1 MSGKYL
7 YFNIGSGDGA
17 ANDFAI
23 FPVDKLMGF
32 DTVSGGVNMLFE
44 ASTGATSAD
53 VVLLTVADSA
63 DADNRRP
70 VIKAIAE
77 AIINMNAGL
86 LTVCDSDNSEFL
98 HENITDCTI
107 TLQ

>member
-23 FPVDKLMGF
+23 FPVDKFMGF
-32 DTVSGGVNMLFE
+32 DTSSTAVVMYFE
-44 ASTGATSAD
+44 ASTGHASPDNVA
-53 VVLLTVADSA
+53 LTVADSD

-70 VIKAIAE
+70 VIKAIAD
-77 AIINMNAGL
+77 AIINMNAGI
-86 LTVCDSDNSEFL
+86 LTVCDKDNSEFL
-98 HENITDCTI
+98 HENITDCVI

>member
-23 FPVDKLMGF
+23 FPVDKFMGF
-32 DTVSGGVNMLFE
+32 DTVSGGVNMMFE
-44 ASTGATSAD
+44 ASTGNASPD
-53 VVLLTVADSA
+53 VSSLTGADSA

-70 VIKAIAE
+70 VIKTIAE
-77 AIINMNAGL
+77 AIVNMNAGVL
-86 LTVCDSDNSEFL
+86 DV
-98 HENITDCTI
+98 
-107 TLQ
+107 